1 MNGTSAVAERACEL
15 PETSAC
21 AVWRLVIPLAD
32 TDQLRQLLAQ
42 CSLGDRRAFE
52 TLYRSI
58 GPRLHGVAL
67 RFMGR
72 PDLAEEVLQES
83 LASLTET
90 LPEVPVPE
98 RVWHGVTARIEPKVL
113 HVPEKRPFWNWLR
126 VTAALASIV
135 VLVFLG
141 SLYTHDDA
149 RYRATLLSA
158 DAQPALKVE
167 AHDDYLQ
174 VEPLT
179 LAAVDPQR
187 SLELWAIPADGKPIS
202 LGVIPAGGKGKVELS
217 DAQKALIG
225 KPIALAVSLEPKGG
239 SPTGQPT
246 GPVLYQGALAAL

>member
-1 MNGTSAVAERACEL
+1 MNYQTPALRRA
-15 PETSAC
+15 
-21 AVWRLVIPLAD
+21 LAAD
-32 TDQLRQLLAQ
+32 YAIGLMAAPARRRFEQLLLEDA
-42 CSLGDRRAFE
+42 
-52 TLYRSI
+52 
-58 GPRLHGVAL
+58 AL
-67 RFMGR
+67 RAE
-72 PDLAEEVLQES
+72 LAHWQES
-83 LASLTET
+83 LASLTGT

-98 RVWHGVTARIEPKVL
+98 RVWHGVTARIEPQEL

-149 RYRATLLSA
+149 RHRATLLSA

-187 SLELWAIPADGKPIS
+187 SLELWAIPVDGKPVS

-217 DAQKALIG
+217 EAQKALIG
-225 KPIALAVSLEPKGG
+225 KPIALAVSLEPRGG

-246 GPVLYQGALAAL
+246 GPVLYQGALAKL